1 VLDGIRQ
8 ARHARS
14 GSWLRVVLMGRPDPA
29 QRALML
35 EPEALHRAD
44 SLEAA
49 KQRLGEFLEQSPE
62 RDNHRHRHG

>member
-1 VLDGIRQ
+1 
-8 ARHARS
+8 
-14 GSWLRVVLMGRPDPA
+14 MGRPDPA

-62 RDNHRHRHG
+62 RDNHLGIATVDDEGNAVSVVSASELCVGA